1 MEHII
6 ILCSHIKARTLRW
19 HFSHMLAKHIARV
32 FKQFHWLK
40 YLKLDELVD
49 YFDEFFLPKNFV
61 NTFIKIICT

>member
-1 MEHII
+1 
-6 ILCSHIKARTLRW
+6 
-19 HFSHMLAKHIARV
+19 MLAKHITRV

-61 NTFIKIICT
+61 NTFIKIICTWSVEQLTRIFHFNLSSLIASNF